1 MPCRAVPR
9 WRWQQAVTTSEPS
22 DASNCDVV
30 VPYNKRLRHTRKHPN
45 AMFHISYFL
54 DSMVSV
60 AWQQCAVFSRL
71 DSTVVNQMTAAADT
85 SIPCPLLRRPFLRI
99 NYGRYVRTY
108 CCTREIQSWS
118 WWWWIYVIYYWYYF
132 SIVDYAPDCV
142 CARCN
147 ATRGGAHI

>member
-45 AMFHISYFL
+45 AMYHISYFL

-108 CCTREIQSWS
+108 VLLHTGNP
-118 WWWWIYVIYYWYYF
+118 VVVVVVVV
-132 SIVDYAPDCV
+132 VDLCYLLLVLFYNC
-142 CARCN
+142 
-147 ATRGGAHI
+147 